1 MFVLPDLRPSAR
13 RSRLFALALSV
24 VILAMVAQ
32 SRLLQ
37 AQVDQGPQTQEQLIA
52 PVPAPPSV
60 EEALWSETVERYQVV
75 LLSRGLL
82 LEPLDQSVE
91 LRTIE
96 LGEGEILVD
105 GRLVGEAELRDKLG
119 DAEADLILR
128 LAAMPQPDRRRVF
141 GGDRSGLAE
150 SVPEPPERPA
160 EPPPVDQETEPDRR
174 PERRYTDAQVVVGD
188 SLTIDAD
195 EVAREAVVFG
205 GRLVVDGKVA
215 GDAAAIGGS
224 VTVRGEVSGDVVA
237 VGGSVVLE
245 PGAEILGDAVSVGGE
260 IEVDEAARVAGQ
272 IIEVPFGP
280 SLQFGAWPSL
290 FFKKRHGWDRDEWF
304 DLTPWGVATSVMW
317 QAFGL
322 LVLVLLAFLALL
334 IARRPMERIRQRA
347 TTEPWKSG
355 LVGLVTEILVLP
367 VFLLLCLVLVIS
379 IIGIP
384 LVLLLPFAFLALVL
398 MAFVGFCGVALGVGG
413 FLQDRFGWRRTSPY
427 LTLLLGLAAIQIWS
441 LIGDL
446 FDFGWGP
453 LWFFALM
460 FGIFGVLIK
469 YAAWTVGLGA
479 AILTRFGTAG
489 GWGRDEQLPLPP
501 RPPSPA
507 EPALDVPPP
516 TPPADLPPVEELA
529 AQTGPEEPEPGNES
543 PTRSGG
549 G

>member
-1 MFVLPDLRPSAR
+1 M
-13 RSRLFALALSV
+13 
-24 VILAMVAQ
+24 
-32 SRLLQ
+32 
-37 AQVDQGPQTQEQLIA
+37 
-52 PVPAPPSV
+52 
-60 EEALWSETVERYQVV
+60 
-75 LLSRGLL
+75 
-82 LEPLDQSVE
+82 
-91 LRTIE
+91 
-96 LGEGEILVD
+96 
-105 GRLVGEAELRDKLG
+105 
-119 DAEADLILR
+119 
-128 LAAMPQPDRRRVF
+128 
-141 GGDRSGLAE
+141 
-150 SVPEPPERPA
+150 
-160 EPPPVDQETEPDRR
+160 
-174 PERRYTDAQVVVGD
+174 
-188 SLTIDAD
+188 
-195 EVAREAVVFG
+195 
-205 GRLVVDGKVA
+205 
-215 GDAAAIGGS
+215 
-224 VTVRGEVSGDVVA
+224 
-237 VGGSVVLE
+237 
-245 PGAEILGDAVSVGGE
+245 SVGGE
-260 IEVDEAARVAGQ
+260 IEIGESARVAGQ

-280 SLQFGAWPSL
+280 SLQFGAWPGL
-290 FFKKRHGWDRDEWF
+290 LFKKRHGWDREEWF

-334 IARRPMERIRQRA
+334 IARRPMERMRQRA

-367 VFLLLCLVLVIS
+367 VFLLLCLILVIS

-427 LTLLLGLAAIQIWS
+427 LTLLLGLGAIQIWS

-516 TPPADLPPVEELA
+516 TPPADLPPVDEAA
-529 AQTGPEEPEPGNES
+529 AQAGPEEPEPGNES